1 MTYRMIHESLPCI
14 YRYIKVHKHGAE
26 IKGLIGITLLHKG
39 SRKLGFETIPIQNRY
54 YKLKELLFFRFIF

>member
-1 MTYRMIHESLPCI
+1 MIHESLPCI